1 VQSTPA
7 LCALRRTVLAIL
19 ILLLALASVAYFALR
34 ASLPELDGE
43 VRGAGVRGV
52 TSIERDALGVPTI
65 RGTNRLDVAW
75 ATGFVH
81 GQDRFF
87 QMDLSRRLAAG
98 ELAEIIGPLALDTDR
113 RMRIHR
119 FREVARRVL
128 ANASAED
135 RALAESYARG
145 VNAARTSLAGRP
157 FEYWLLR
164 AAPTEWRVEDS
175 LLVVFAMYE
184 QLNYDG
190 FLTESA
196 RGRVRDAVPDSL
208 YRFIYARGGEWDA
221 PLVGTAFAIEPPP
234 SAAEFSLHTQTL
246 PLDRLTTA
254 LMHRED
260 RVLGSNNWAVAGS
273 HTRSGAALLA
283 DDMHLGLSIP
293 NTWYRVRLQVE
304 GSANEAA
311 IDVTGVTLPGV
322 PLVVVG
328 SNGRVAWG
336 FTNSQGDWVDLIVLQ
351 EDPANPGT
359 YATPGGPKAFQK
371 VHEIIHVSG
380 ASDETLEVLETI
392 WGPVFDRDHAGR
404 RRAAAWIAHEPR
416 ATNFVLR
423 EMETARDVEQALGIA
438 ARCGA
443 PPQNFVA
450 ADAQGNI
457 GWTIMGSIP
466 VRQGYDSRVPA
477 DWSHA
482 GTGWQGWLEAARYPR
497 IVNPPQAKI
506 WTANARV
513 IDGEALALLGESD
526 LYLGARARQIR
537 DDLLPLEKAVEAD
550 MLAIQLDDRARF
562 LERWHAKLQA
572 LLDEAAVRDS
582 PQRAEFR
589 RLLEPWSGHASVES
603 VAYRLVRAWRR
614 AMHDLVF
621 AALTYRARQPNEP
634 PDAIEVPSQFEGPLW
649 QLLSTEPEHL
659 LPANFKSWRELE
671 LHAVDVAIE
680 SLGKDCK
687 TLAACTW
694 GERNR
699 VRIRHPLGGV
709 PLIGAYLNMP
719 QTELPG
725 DSHMPRVQA
734 VSFGASERLAVS
746 PGHEAQGYFHMPGG
760 QSGHPLS
767 RFYRAGHEAWT
778 NGQPLPFLPGNAE
791 HRLAVVPDSTTP

>member
-1 VQSTPA
+1 VQSPPA
-7 LCALRRTVLAIL
+7 LRALRRTLLAIL
-19 ILLLALASVAYFALR
+19 LTLLVLASAAYFALR
-34 ASLPELDGE
+34 ASLPQLDGE
-43 VRGAGVRGV
+43 VRSSGVRGP
-52 TSIERDALGVPTI
+52 TRIERDALGVPTI
-65 RGTNRLDVAW
+65 RASTRLDVAW

-98 ELAEIIGPLALDTDR
+98 ELSEIIGPLALDTDR

-128 ANASAED
+128 ANASRED
-135 RALAESYARG
+135 RAIAESYARG
-145 VNAARTSLAGRP
+145 VNAARSSLAGRP

-164 AAPTEWRVEDS
+164 SAPTEWRVEDS
-175 LLVVFAMYE
+175 ILVVFAMYE
-184 QLNYDG
+184 QLNYDA
-190 FLTESA
+190 FATESA
-196 RGRVRDAVPDSL
+196 RGRVRDAVPAGL
-208 YRFIYARGGEWDA
+208 YRYIYARGGEWDA
-221 PLVGTAFAIEPPP
+221 PLEGTAFTIAPPP
-234 SAAEFSLHTQTL
+234 SAAEFSLRTQTL

-254 LMHRED
+254 LRHRED
-260 RVLGSNNWAVAGS
+260 RVYGSNNWAVAGAR
-273 HTRSGAALLA
+273 TRSGAALLA
-283 DDMHLGLSIP
+283 NDMHLGLSIP
-293 NTWYRVRLQVE
+293 NTWYRARLQVD
-304 GSANEAA
+304 GSAGDPA

-322 PLVVVG
+322 PVVVVG

-351 EDPANPGT
+351 ENPADPGT
-359 YATPGGPKAFQK
+359 YATPDGPKALHK
-371 VHEIIHVSG
+371 VREIIHVNG

-392 WGPVFDRDHAGR
+392 WGPVFDRDHAGQ

-423 EMETARDVEQALGIA
+423 EMETARDVEHALAIA
-438 ARCGA
+438 ARCGV

-457 GWTIMGSIP
+457 GWTIMGRIP
-466 VRQGYDSRVPA
+466 VRQGYDSRAPA
-477 DWSHA
+477 DWSRA
-482 GTGWQGWLEAARYPR
+482 GTGWQGWLEAGRYPR
-497 IVNPPQAKI
+497 IVNPPQGKI

-513 IDGEALALLGESD
+513 VDGEALALLGESD

-537 DDLLPLEKAVEAD
+537 DDLLPLEAATEGE

-562 LERWHAKLQA
+562 LERWHARLQA

-582 PQRAEFR
+582 PKRAEFR
-589 RLLEPWSGHASVES
+589 RLLEPWNGHASVES

-614 AMHDLVF
+614 TMHDLVF
-621 AALTYRARQPNEP
+621 AALTYAAREPNEP

-680 SLGKDCK
+680 SLGKECK

-694 GERNR
+694 GDRNR
-699 VRIRHPLGGV
+699 VRIRHALGGL

-734 VSFGASERLAVS
+734 VSFGASQRLAVS

-767 RFYRAGHEAWT
+767 RFYRAGHEAWAK
-778 NGQPLPFLPGNAE
+778 GRPLPFLPGPPE
-791 HRLAVVPDSTTP
+791 HQLLLTPGTPE

>member
-1 VQSTPA
+1 MQSTPA
-7 LCALRRTVLAIL
+7 LRALRRTLLVIL

-43 VRGAGVRGV
+43 VRSADVRGA

-65 RGTNRLDVAW
+65 RGANRLDVAW

-128 ANASAED
+128 ANASPED

-164 AAPTEWRVEDS
+164 TAPTEWRVEDS

-190 FLTESA
+190 FATESA
-196 RGRVRDAVPDSL
+196 RGRVRDAVPESL

-221 PLVGTAFAIEPPP
+221 PLVGTPFAIEPPP
-234 SAAEFSLHTQTL
+234 SAAEFSLHTQRL

-254 LMHRED
+254 LRHRED

-304 GSANEAA
+304 ASANEAA
-311 IDVTGVTLPGV
+311 IDVTGATLPGV

-336 FTNSQGDWVDLIVLQ
+336 FTNSHGDWVDLIVLQ
-351 EDPANPGT
+351 EDSANPGT
-359 YATPGGPKAFQK
+359 YATPDGPRAFQK

-392 WGPVFDRDHAGR
+392 WGPVFDHDHAGR
-404 RRAAAWIAHEPR
+404 RRAAAWIAQEPR

-423 EMETARDVEQALGIA
+423 EMETARDVEQALAIA

-466 VRQGYDSRVPA
+466 LRQGYDSRVPA

-497 IVNPPQAKI
+497 IVNPPQGKI

-513 IDGEALALLGESD
+513 ID
-526 LYLGARARQIR
+526 R
-537 DDLLPLEKAVEAD
+537 K
-550 MLAIQLDDRARF
+550 
-562 LERWHAKLQA
+562 
-572 LLDEAAVRDS
+572 
-582 PQRAEFR
+582 
-589 RLLEPWSGHASVES
+589 SV
-603 VAYRLVRAWRR
+603 V
-614 AMHDLVF
+614 
-621 AALTYRARQPNEP
+621 
-634 PDAIEVPSQFEGPLW
+634 
-649 QLLSTEPEHL
+649 
-659 LPANFKSWRELE
+659 
-671 LHAVDVAIE
+671 
-680 SLGKDCK
+680 
-687 TLAACTW
+687 
-694 GERNR
+694 
-699 VRIRHPLGGV
+699 
-709 PLIGAYLNMP
+709 
-719 QTELPG
+719 
-725 DSHMPRVQA
+725 
-734 VSFGASERLAVS
+734 
-746 PGHEAQGYFHMPGG
+746 
-760 QSGHPLS
+760 
-767 RFYRAGHEAWT
+767 
-778 NGQPLPFLPGNAE
+778 
-791 HRLAVVPDSTTP
+791 